1 MFVFESLLLLF
12 AANGA
17 PIILC
22 KMLGKRFDWPVDFG
36 LLWPDSKPIF
46 GPSKT
51 WRGIACA
58 ILVSATT
65 AYFLGLGAFSGLVV
79 GLLAMLG
86 DLISS
91 FAKRRLGIPSSG
103 MALGLDQIPEA
114 LLPLLWLKGDLGIS
128 YRMVILL
135 VAVFLVLE
143 LGISRVLFW
152 LHIRKQP
159 Y

>member
-1 MFVFESLLLLF
+1 MFAYQILLLLF
-12 AANGA
+12 MANGA

-22 KMLGKRFDWPVDFG
+22 RLLGGRFDWPVDFG
-36 LLWPDSKPIF
+36 LVWYDGHPIL

-51 WRGIACA
+51 WRGIAGA
-58 ILVSATT
+58 VLFSAATT
-65 AYFLGLGAFSGLVV
+65 YGLGLGAYLGWVA

-86 DLISS
+86 DLASS
-91 FAKRRLGIPSSG
+91 FIKRRLGIASSG

-114 LLPLLWLKGDLGIS
+114 LLPLLWLKSQLGFS
-128 YRMVILL
+128 YSMVFWLSC
-135 VAVFLVLE
+135 AFLVLE
-143 LGISRVLFW
+143 LGISRILFW